1 MLLALLLLFFPA
13 DTVVTFDV
21 TEDASLPDDP
31 GALNSSSS
39 DDRCGTGD
47 IEGCSSEAGERNE
60 FMAKWRIEVRDGWR
74 GTDKR
79 KRNRRSGDAI
89 T

>member
-47 IEGCSSEAGERNE
+47 IEGRSSEAGERNE
-60 FMAKWRIEVRDGWR
+60 FMAKWRIEVR
-74 GTDKR
+74 GTERWMAR
-79 KRNRRSGDAI
+79 KG
-89 T
+89 